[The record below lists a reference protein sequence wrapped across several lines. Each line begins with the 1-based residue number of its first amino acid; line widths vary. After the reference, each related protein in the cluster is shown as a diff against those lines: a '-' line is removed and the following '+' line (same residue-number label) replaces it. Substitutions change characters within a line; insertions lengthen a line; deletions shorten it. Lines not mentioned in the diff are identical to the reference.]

1 MFLKRIM
8 MKLSL
13 VRILMFYL
21 VVYYPL
27 VGHSQAP
34 TSMYEYNVKVADSLF
49 RIEKFSEASSFYSKA
64 FQSFGWKGATSHRF
78 MAAKSWAASGV
89 IDSAFSNLFN
99 IAEKAYYS
107 DLLSIES
114 ERLFINLQNDDRCQK
129 LIGIVKNNL
138 NRKQEMDS
146 VKGILLKM
154 LEEDQEVRKQLTEN
168 ISKFGMN
175 SKQTRYKSKTLKK
188 VSKKHIKELSQILKK
203 YGWLSATDIG
213 TDGNIVLSTLVAHA
227 APRTREKYLP
237 IVEKAFIEKKIQPQS
252 YVIIKDKHSLW
263 KTGFQIYGSQIG
275 INNDGSYFLLPI
287 REKKDVNSR
296 RTEVGI
302 EPLELYLKEFKIT
315 TY

>member
-114 ERLFINLQNDDRCQK
+114 ERLFINLQNDDR
-129 LIGIVKNNL
+129 
-138 NRKQEMDS
+138 
-146 VKGILLKM
+146 
-154 LEEDQEVRKQLTEN
+154 
-168 ISKFGMN
+168 
-175 SKQTRYKSKTLKK
+175 
-188 VSKKHIKELSQILKK
+188 
-203 YGWLSATDIG
+203 
-213 TDGNIVLSTLVAHA
+213 
-227 APRTREKYLP
+227 
-237 IVEKAFIEKKIQPQS
+237 
-252 YVIIKDKHSLW
+252 
-263 KTGFQIYGSQIG
+263 
-275 INNDGSYFLLPI
+275 
-287 REKKDVNSR
+287 
-296 RTEVGI
+296 
-302 EPLELYLKEFKIT
+302 
-315 TY
+315 